1 MLPARSPSLTSS
13 IANSRTPP
21 SKPSTPME
29 STPLTR
35 TPLTSK
41 QNSRVEESVVSGE
54 EECADEPVYIPYI
67 FNLL

>member
-1 MLPARSPSLTSS
+1 MLPAESPSLISS
-13 IANSRTPP
+13 VANLCTPP

-35 TPLTSK
+35 TQLTSK
-41 QNSRVEESVVSGE
+41 RNSPVEESVVSGE
-54 EECADEPVYIPYI
+54 EECADEPVYIP